1 MTDAR
6 PSDAELVE
14 RVTALVARTLQWPA
28 HQLPLSVDA
37 PLYGAG
43 LGVDSLAALELIAA
57 LEEEFAITI
66 DEEELAASTF
76 ERVSSI
82 VCLVRRLTG
91 SGS

>member
-6 PSDAELVE
+6 PSDGELVE
-14 RVTALVARTLQWPA
+14 RVTALVARTLEWPE
-28 HQLPLSVDA
+28 HQLPLPVEA

-66 DEEELAASTF
+66 DEAELAASTF